1 MYIDNKIQIVDLN
14 YTANES
20 VKTNEMDFGAAVQRH
35 ILHLIIRKVMLI
47 YQCFCETS
55 YQ

>member
-1 MYIDNKIQIVDLN
+1 MYNENRIQIVDLN
-14 YTANES
+14 YTPNES
-20 VKTNEMDFGAAVQRH
+20 VKKNDMYFGAVQRH